1 MKNIINYFYGINI
14 MDYCENDDKYIFYM
28 NNMKY
33 IFLPF
38 DRDKN
43 EIRNVYNIYQ
53 ELKKR
58 NILTNEI
65 VPNKFDNLIT
75 ECNGQSYVL
84 IKKYEFR
91 NKIDINDII
100 YIQNNTMNIF
110 KDMSLI
116 RTNYINLWE
125 RKIDYYENNSEL
137 RKHNL
142 INKSMDYYIGLGEN
156 AIVYLVN
163 NNVRIKNI
171 VLSHRRISE
180 DKSSFEFYNPVNYIL
195 DSRARDLADYIKI
208 LFFYDD
214 VQEDVILSILKII
227 NFDREE
233 CILFIARMLYPTYY
247 FDVIDKIMVSNIDDS
262 ILNNIIKK
270 TNSYIRLIGIIFNYF
285 NNYLNM
291 NVPIIE
297 WIIKT

>member
-14 MDYCENDDKYIFYM
+14 MDCCENNDKYIFYM

-65 VPNKFDNLIT
+65 IPNKYDNLIT
-75 ECNGQSYVL
+75 EYNSQSYVL
-84 IKKYEFR
+84 IKKYGFR

-156 AIVYLVN
+156 AIIYLVN

-214 VQEDVILSILKII
+214 IQEDVILSILKII
-227 NFDREE
+227 NFNREE

-262 ILNNIIKK
+262 ILNKIIKK
-270 TNSYIRLIGIIFNYF
+270 TNSYIKLIGIIFNYF

>member
-58 NILTNEI
+58 IILTNEI

-75 ECNGQSYVL
+75 EYNGQSYVL

-156 AIVYLVN
+156 AIIYLVN

-247 FDVIDKIMVSNIDDS
+247 FDVIDKIMVSNIDDC

-270 TNSYIRLIGIIFNYF
+270 TNSYIKLIGIIFNYF

>member
-75 ECNGQSYVL
+75 EYNGQSYVL

-137 RKHNL
+137 RKHSL

-156 AIVYLVN
+156 AIIYLVN
-163 NNVRIKNI
+163 NNVRINNI

-180 DKSSFEFYNPVNYIL
+180 DNGSFEFYNPVNYIL

-270 TNSYIRLIGIIFNYF
+270 TNSYIKLIAIIFNYF

>member
-75 ECNGQSYVL
+75 EYNGQSYVL

-156 AIVYLVN
+156 AIIYLVN
-163 NNVRIKNI
+163 NNVRINNI

-180 DKSSFEFYNPVNYIL
+180 DKGSFEFYNPVNYIL

-270 TNSYIRLIGIIFNYF
+270 TNSYIKLIAIIFNYF

>member
-75 ECNGQSYVL
+75 EYNGQSYVL

-156 AIVYLVN
+156 AIIYLVN

-270 TNSYIRLIGIIFNYF
+270 TNSYIKLIAIIFNYF

>member
-14 MDYCENDDKYIFYM
+14 MDYFENDDKYIFYM

-75 ECNGQSYVL
+75 EYNGQSYVL

-137 RKHNL
+137 RKHSL

-156 AIVYLVN
+156 AIIYLVN

-270 TNSYIRLIGIIFNYF
+270 TNSYIKLIAIIFNYF

>member
-75 ECNGQSYVL
+75 EYNGQSYVL

-125 RKIDYYENNSEL
+125 RKIDYYENNTEL

-156 AIVYLVN
+156 AIIYLVN
-163 NNVRIKNI
+163 NNVRINNI